1 MLFLGGVVV
10 GIIIS
15 VILVVTG
22 IILWHKIVKKK
33 GDDMIFK
40 AGLKAIEKQKEKEK

>member
-15 VILVVTG
+15 ITLAIVG
-22 IILWHKIVKKK
+22 IVLWHKIFKKK
-33 GDDMIFK
+33 FDDIIFK
-40 AGLKAIEKQKEKEK
+40 AGLKAIEKNKER